1 MAQAAA
7 ATGNSAQASRSD
19 RKPIDTFRNGP
30 VQVSIW
36 ENNGAKG
43 AFRAATIQLRYKDG
57 NGSWRSGASYGA
69 TDLEHLENAAKE
81 ARLRIENWQNR
92 NKAHSATN
100 GAG

>member
-1 MAQAAA
+1 MAQSAAA
-7 ATGNSAQASRSD
+7 NGNSTQSSRSD
-19 RKPIDTFRNGP
+19 RKPIDTFKNGP

-57 NGSWRSGASYGA
+57 NGAWKTGASYGA
-69 TDLEHLENAAKE
+69 ADLEHLENAAKE

-92 NKAHSATN
+92 NKTQAAQAQ
-100 GAG
+100 AG